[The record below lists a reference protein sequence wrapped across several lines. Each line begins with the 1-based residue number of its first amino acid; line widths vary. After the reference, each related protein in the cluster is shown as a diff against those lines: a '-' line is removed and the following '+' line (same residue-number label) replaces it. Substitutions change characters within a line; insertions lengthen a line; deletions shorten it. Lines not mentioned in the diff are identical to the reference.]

1 MDDIAPSSVGS
12 TSDALALLRF
22 LAEGGEAP
30 PGCLLLV
37 LTGPRGQVELVVAV
51 DDVPTSP
58 PQHERVRLL
67 APFLRQLVREADG
80 VVGVLLAICREGGV
94 DADGDDLAWHDAFVG
109 AAGVAGL
116 TSHGVYVVA
125 PGGVCPVRPGLPR
138 EVA

>member
-12 TSDALALLRF
+12 PAEALALLRY

-37 LTGPRGQVELVVAV
+37 LTGPGAHVELVVAV
-51 DDVPTSP
+51 DDVPASP

-67 APFLRQLVREADG
+67 APFLRRLVREADG
-80 VVGVLLAICREGGV
+80 VTGVLLAICREGAV
-94 DADGDDLAWHDAFVG
+94 DADGDDLAWHDAFTG

-116 TSHGVYVVA
+116 ASHGVYVLA
-125 PGGVCPVRPGLPR
+125 PAGVCPVRPGLPR